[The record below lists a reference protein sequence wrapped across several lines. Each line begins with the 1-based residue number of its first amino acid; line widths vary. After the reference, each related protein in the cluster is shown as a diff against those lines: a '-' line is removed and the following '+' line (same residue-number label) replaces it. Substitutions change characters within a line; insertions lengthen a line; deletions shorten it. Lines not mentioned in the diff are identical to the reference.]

1 MKNGFTMIEL
11 VYVIVVLGIL
21 SAIALP
27 KFAVTR
33 QIADVSKGRS
43 DVSAIRSAIL
53 TERQSRLI
61 RGDNTFIPNL
71 CNGGGTLF
79 TGSTTPGRGRLLQYG
94 IVPGNSNGQWSDA
107 SGGACTS
114 FNFRATDAVVVPF
127 TYFPVAGVLNGVAQN
142 AGTFTCDRT
151 AGGDVGA
158 FCRRMID

>member
-71 CNGGGTLF
+71 CDGGGTLF
-79 TGSTTPGRGRLLQYG
+79 TGSTTAGKGRLLQYG
-94 IVPGNSNGQWSDA
+94 IIPGVNPGQWQDA
-107 SGGACTS
+107 GGCTS
-114 FNFRATDAVVVPF
+114 FNFQATDGVTVPF